1 MELTVQ
7 QNRTGNGAL
16 VLTLGGGIT
25 AGRCETLEKQ
35 VVSLI
40 EAGEKR
46 VVLDVTGITFL
57 DSAGIGT
64 LVACFSKLKKAGG
77 DMRLAGAAGKVE
89 SVLKMTQ
96 VDRVVRFFPTAATAA
111 ADF

>member
-7 QNRTGNGAL
+7 QNRAGNGTL
-16 VLTLGGGIT
+16 VLTLAGGIT

-40 EAGEKR
+40 ESGEKR
-46 VVLDVTGITFL
+46 VVLDVTSITFL

-96 VDRVVRFFPTAATAA
+96 VDKVVRFFPTVETAA

>member
-1 MELTVQ
+1 MEFTVQ
-7 QNRTGNGAL
+7 QNRAGNGAL

-25 AGRCETLEKQ
+25 IGRCEALEEQ

-40 EAGEKR
+40 AAGEKR

-64 LVACFSKLKKAGG
+64 LVACFTKLKKAGG
-77 DMRLAGAAGKVE
+77 DMRVAGAAGKVE

-96 VDRVVRFFPTAATAA
+96 VDKVVRFFPTADSAA